1 VVEGDSRHR
10 LNPDRGGFI
19 TEPPRFSFHFRNVR
33 NKTFSAGSPGIN
45 SLHQGT
51 AGLGKQMFAFVNLIS
66 LAVV

>member
-33 NKTFSAGSPGIN
+33 NKTFSAESPGIN
-45 SLHQGT
+45 SLHEGT
-51 AGLGKQMFAFVNLIS
+51 AGLGKHMFAFGNLIS
-66 LAVV
+66 DTVM